1 MRLSRRL
8 GGFKRL
14 SQLIYKVLKVKLRIT
29 HGDIHTASDIL
40 SEFVPPP
47 PPFPNRRPQRQAF
60 FAMARSKQPAVKRES
75 SSEFFN
81 KRTASW
87 EGSDEKQQALSSA
100 NGNGNAAAKPTV
112 VPETKDAGLLQLV
125 IAVAGIYAS
134 FLTWAY
140 LQEKLTT
147 TPHGLDDK
155 PEFWRFPVFL
165 NTIQSFFAATVGC
178 IYLIASTPK
187 GASIPPIIPSSR
199 ILGPLAVVAIT
210 SSLASPFGYAS
221 LAHIDYITFLLAKS
235 CKLLP
240 VMLLHVTVYRR
251 RYPPYKYLVVA
262 AVTAGVAV
270 FTLHSGKKHK
280 KKQSSDESNATWGL
294 LLLSVNLL
302 FDGLTNSTQDYIFQT
317 FRPYTGPQ
325 MMCANNIMSTLV
337 TGLYLLLSP
346 WLVATGIGEWLGMD
360 VVGSAGELRAALD
373 FMARYPAVWKDVLGF
388 AACGAV
394 GQVFI
399 FYTLST
405 FSSVLLVTVTVTRK
419 MFTMILSVVAFGHRL
434 TGMQWLGVGLVFGG
448 IGVEAGIARQEKM
461 AKEAA
466 KKANG
471 VKKAQ

>member
-1 MRLSRRL
+1 
-8 GGFKRL
+8 
-14 SQLIYKVLKVKLRIT
+14 
-29 HGDIHTASDIL
+29 
-40 SEFVPPP
+40 
-47 PPFPNRRPQRQAF
+47 
-60 FAMARSKQPAVKRES
+60 MARSKQPAVKRES
-75 SSEFFN
+75 SSEYFN
-81 KRTASW
+81 KRTSSW
-87 EGSDEKQQALSSA
+87 EGSSDVAQPSVSA
-100 NGNGNAAAKPTV
+100 NGHSDGGDVVAKAKQSGAAAAAAVTEAK
-112 VPETKDAGLLQLV
+112 EAGVLQLV

-147 TPHGLDDK
+147 TPHGLEEK

-165 NTIQSFFAATVGC
+165 NTIQSLFAAAVGSV
-178 IYLIASTPK
+178 YLVASTPR
-187 GASIPPIIPSSR
+187 GSPVPPVVPSRR
-199 ILGPLAVVAIT
+199 ILAPLAVVAVT

-251 RYPPYKYLVVA
+251 SYPTYKYLVVA

-280 KKQSSDESNATWGL
+280 KKSTSDEANAAWGL

-302 FDGLTNSTQDYIFQT
+302 FDGLTNSTQDHIFQS
-317 FRPYTGPQ
+317 FRPYSGPQ
-325 MMCANNIMSTLV
+325 MMCANNVMSTLV
-337 TGLYLLLSP
+337 TGAYLLLSP
-346 WLVATGIGEWLGMD
+346 WLVATGLGDWFGMD
-360 VVGSAGELRAALD
+360 LVGSAGELRAALD

-388 AACGAV
+388 AACGAI

-448 IGVEAGIARQEKM
+448 IGVEAGIARQEKL

-466 KKANG
+466 KKAG
-471 VKKAQ
+471 AKKAQ